1 MSQRRLNTVKAIRL
15 PFSPVE
21 GVLLMSL
28 LTVAALTMPYQNFM
42 NELATSVQVYGT
54 ALATIVLIVCAFGY
68 MGAKGLSPQ
77 NASRWMGGMFAAV
90 FAAIVCVGA
99 PSIVTIVQGWAA
111 TAA

>member
-1 MSQRRLNTVKAIRL
+1 MARWSAVTAMV
-15 PFSPVE
+15 
-21 GVLLMSL
+21 
-28 LTVAALTMPYQNFM
+28 MPYQNFLS
-42 NELATSVQVYGT
+42 ELAKSVQVYGT

-90 FAAIVCVGA
+90 FAAVICVGA

-111 TAA
+111 NAA

>member
-1 MSQRRLNTVKAIRL
+1 MS
-15 PFSPVE
+15 P
-21 GVLLMSL
+21 MSA
-28 LTVAALTMPYQNFM
+28 VAALTMPYQNFLS
-42 NELATSVQVYGT
+42 ELAKSIQVYGT

-68 MGAKGLSPQ
+68 MAAKGVSPQ
-77 NASRWMGGMFAAV
+77 NASRWMGGMFAAL

>member
-1 MSQRRLNTVKAIRL
+1 MS
-15 PFSPVE
+15 P
-21 GVLLMSL
+21 MSA
-28 LTVAALTMPYQNFM
+28 VAALTMPYQNFLA
-42 NELATSVQVYGT
+42 ELAKSIQVYGT

-68 MGAKGLSPQ
+68 MAAKGVSPQ
-77 NASRWMGGMFAAV
+77 NASRWMGGMFAAL

>member
-1 MSQRRLNTVKAIRL
+1 MPISTA
-15 PFSPVE
+15 
-21 GVLLMSL
+21 
-28 LTVAALTMPYQNFM
+28 VAAITMPYQNFLS
-42 NELATSVQVYGT
+42 ELAKSVQVYGT

-99 PSIVTIVQGWAA
+99 PSIVTIVQSWAA
-111 TAA
+111 NAA

>member
-1 MSQRRLNTVKAIRL
+1 MTALERTDHAHHYRRRGVDDAVPEL
-15 PFSPVE
+15 PVR
-21 GVLLMSL
+21 
-28 LTVAALTMPYQNFM
+28 ARDQ
-42 NELATSVQVYGT
+42 SVQVYGT
-54 ALATIVLIVCAFGY
+54 ALATIVLVVCAFGY
-68 MGAKGLSPQ
+68 MAAKGVSPQ

>member
-1 MSQRRLNTVKAIRL
+1 MTISTA
-15 PFSPVE
+15 
-21 GVLLMSL
+21 
-28 LTVAALTMPYQNFM
+28 VAAITMPYQNFLS
-42 NELATSVQVYGT
+42 ELAKSVQVYGT

-99 PSIVTIVQGWAA
+99 PSIVTIVEGWAA
-111 TAA
+111 NAA

>member
-1 MSQRRLNTVKAIRL
+1 MPTTTVH
-15 PFSPVE
+15 
-21 GVLLMSL
+21 
-28 LTVAALTMPYQNFM
+28 AALTMPYQTFLS
-42 NELATSVQVYGT
+42 ELATSVQVYGT
-54 ALATIVLIVCAFGY
+54 ALATIVLVVCAFGY
-68 MGAKGLSPQ
+68 MAAKGVSPQ

>member
-1 MSQRRLNTVKAIRL
+1 MY
-15 PFSPVE
+15 
-21 GVLLMSL
+21 L

-42 NELATSVQVYGT
+42 NELAKSVQVYGT

-68 MGAKGLSPQ
+68 MGAKGISPQ
-77 NASRWMGGMFAAV
+77 NASKWLGGMFAAL

-99 PSIVTIVQGWAA
+99 PSIVTIVQGWSA

>member
-1 MSQRRLNTVKAIRL
+1 M
-15 PFSPVE
+15 PV
-21 GVLLMSL
+21 SAA
-28 LTVAALTMPYQNFM
+28 VAAITMPYQNLLA
-42 NELATSVQVYGT
+42 ELAKSVQVYGT

-99 PSIVTIVQGWAA
+99 PSIVTIVEGWAA
-111 TAA
+111 NAA

>member
-1 MSQRRLNTVKAIRL
+1 MPTIPA
-15 PFSPVE
+15 
-21 GVLLMSL
+21 
-28 LTVAALTMPYQNFM
+28 VAALVMPYQNFLD
-42 NELATSVQVYGT
+42 ELARSIQVYGT
-54 ALATIVLIVCAFGY
+54 AIATIVIIVCAFGY
-68 MGAKGLSPQ
+68 MGAKGMSPQ

>member
-1 MSQRRLNTVKAIRL
+1 MARSTA
-15 PFSPVE
+15 
-21 GVLLMSL
+21 
-28 LTVAALTMPYQNFM
+28 VATMMMPYQNFLS
-42 NELATSVQVYGT
+42 ELAKSVQVYGT

-68 MGAKGLSPQ
+68 MGAKGISPQ

-90 FAAIVCVGA
+90 FAAVICVGA

>member
-1 MSQRRLNTVKAIRL
+1 MPTTAA
-15 PFSPVE
+15 
-21 GVLLMSL
+21 
-28 LTVAALTMPYQNFM
+28 VAALAMPYQNFLS
-42 NELATSVQVYGT
+42 ELAKSVQVYGT

-99 PSIVTIVQGWAA
+99 PSLITIVQGWAA